1 MAENDF
7 ASPQSAEWWDGV
19 LAHAEWDSIRPHQ
32 VRGAPALHMP
42 SSAEDA
48 WWWKLRDEQ
57 RAVVRLRNRGM
68 TWGEIAARLH
78 RDRAGCYRSWK
89 RAMAKHPEPGSLPAP
104 SGTKEN
110 PKGRVCPVP
119 GCATILS
126 VANPGPCCS
135 HHRGYR

>member
-78 RDRAGCYRSWK
+78 RDRAGCYS
-89 RAMAKHPEPGSLPAP
+89 
-104 SGTKEN
+104 
-110 PKGRVCPVP
+110 
-119 GCATILS
+119 
-126 VANPGPCCS
+126 
-135 HHRGYR
+135 